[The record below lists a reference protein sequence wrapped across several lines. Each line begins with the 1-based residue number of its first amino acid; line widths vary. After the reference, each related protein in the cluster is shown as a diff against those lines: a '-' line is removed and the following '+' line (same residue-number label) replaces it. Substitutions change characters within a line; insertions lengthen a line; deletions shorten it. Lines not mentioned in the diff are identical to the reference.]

1 LDQRECRL
9 AVRRLA
15 HNREAVLAEHA
26 AQSGAEES
34 VVVDYEDAGA
44 LLDWHQPVGVTR
56 YASKTDSILRIRAMQ
71 ARSAS
76 VSPTST
82 TKRFFTIGCTTVQR
96 ASRMLIP
103 VSANVRERASSRRG
117 RSQPSTWSSTRNDVV
132 VSPSHDTGVKRSG
145 FFMSAAAFGQCSLW
159 IVMPFPREM

>member
-56 YASKTDSILRIRAMQ
+56 YASKTDSILRIRAMH
-71 ARSAS
+71 AFSAA

-103 VSANVRERASSRRG
+103 DSAKVLDKSSSSRV
-117 RSQPSTWSSTRNDVV
+117 RSQASTWSSTRSDCAA
-132 VSPSHDTGVKRSG
+132 SPSHSTFVKRSG
-145 FFMSAAAFGQCSLW
+145 LRISA
-159 IVMPFPREM
+159 